1 MIRRPPRSTLF
12 PYTTLFR
19 ARECEIQPVAPT
31 DTIVSRVHAE
41 LTVGPTSGL
50 VISDLGSTNG
60 TFVNDERV
68 TEPMPIRLG
77 DRIMLGAGGPVLIVE
92 GLGTAPTLPAARRQA
107 PVGQKTLRRM
117 ITDAIAQ
124 AREERKQGRRGSTG
138 FLRAVAAE
146 VGKNQGRRLRWLT
159 VFLAILALLLGGG
172 VYGVYWLLS
181 SEVRQTDQARRTGED
196 SARAET
202 ERLRRELEAARAA
215 AAPAAPV
222 ERLRTQLESA
232 QARTAELRAALERAQ
247 VALSS
252 QLQAGEQRRVAAQ
265 GEVQRLR
272 DELAA
277 AERRAPPPAMI
288 DSPPRAVSAAEQ
300 TTPGPDGEL
309 RGLPRAD

>member
-1 MIRRPPRSTLF
+1 MGRG
-12 PYTTLFR
+12 
-19 ARECEIQPVAPT
+19 RECEIQPVAPT

-50 VISDLGSTNG
+50 VISDLSSING
-60 TFVNDERV
+60 RLVNDERV
-68 TEPMPIRLG
+68 TESMPIRLE

-92 GLGTAPTLPAARRQA
+92 GLGPAPALPAARRQA

-172 VYGVYWLLS
+172 VYGVDWLVSPEL
-181 SEVRQTDQARRTGED
+181 RPTDQARRTGED

-222 ERLRTQLESA
+222 ERLRTHPGA
-232 QARTAELRAALERAQ
+232 APARP
-247 VALSS
+247 
-252 QLQAGEQRRVAAQ
+252 AG
-265 GEVQRLR
+265 
-272 DELAA
+272 
-277 AERRAPPPAMI
+277 
-288 DSPPRAVSAAEQ
+288 
-300 TTPGPDGEL
+300 
-309 RGLPRAD
+309 